1 MRRLSIARSVA
12 LALLGIT
19 ILYAVLAGLGVAALY
34 QSRQRYE
41 NELSATYML
50 QAGAQRLLAAAA
62 IEQTTARL
70 ATGRT
75 GAAQRRAARGAFD
88 ATLANASA
96 LARGDATSTALL
108 GAIAGEQAT
117 ARRGTGANAAGPHPA
132 GGAAALL
139 ATDARLR
146 GDVDALVAHVAGRR
160 ASAQASARDASRR
173 ALGAIMFSAVLVGVA
188 VLALLWLLV
197 ARVRS
202 PLAELAGAARRL
214 AGGDLDARV
223 RIEGPQEVR
232 TVAGAF
238 NAMADDLADALA
250 RLDAERRRMSR
261 IVESLG
267 EALLVVQADGTIA
280 VTNPL
285 ARELLPE
292 LAPGSR
298 IDSTDLLPPLD
309 AALGH
314 EVTLQRAGR
323 VLAAT
328 AAQMPDD
335 QGSAPD
341 IVWTLRDVSERARLE
356 QLKTEF
362 VATASHELRSPLTSI
377 KGFVELL
384 DRGGGLGEREREF
397 VQIIRVSTDR
407 LVELVDDLLDLAR
420 IEAGQVEI
428 SPQPTDLVEV
438 VQETVRLMGPRL
450 REKRQHLSVDA
461 PPDLP
466 PVLADPVR
474 LREIVTNLLTNAH
487 TYTPEGGHV
496 SVRLGAEA
504 ALLALQI
511 ADDGPGIDPLEV
523 DRVFDR
529 FYRGADRTGGTGTG
543 LGLSIVKSLVDAHGG
558 TIEVHSAPGRGTTFT
573 VRLPAAP
580 PRNDDARLAATR
592 TPRFQV
598 ADDDAGLVLAPA
610 AGWGPAAPRRRR
622 EAGAP

>member
-34 QSRQRYE
+34 DARQRYE
-41 NELSATYML
+41 NELSAAYML
-50 QAGAQRLLAAAA
+50 ESSANRLLGAAA
-62 IEQTTARL
+62 IQQLTART
-70 ATGRT
+70 AT
-75 GAAQRRAARGAFD
+75 GAAGSADRRAARHDAGAALAQTD
-88 ATLANASA
+88 ALADGDPASSA
-96 LARGDATSTALL
+96 LLDAVTRDEVAAQHASGPRVL
-108 GAIAGEQAT
+108 IAD
-117 ARRGTGANAAGPHPA
+117 
-132 GGAAALL
+132 L
-139 ATDARLR
+139 RLR
-146 GDVDALVAHVAGRR
+146 TDVVALVGHAARSR
-160 ASAQASARDASRR
+160 EAAQASARDDSRR
-173 ALGAIMFSAVLVGVA
+173 ALGAIMLAAALVVTA
-188 VLALLWLLV
+188 LLALLWLLI

-202 PLAELAGAARRL
+202 PLAELAEAARRL
-214 AGGDLDARV
+214 AGGDLEARV
-223 RIEGPQEVR
+223 RTGGPQEVR

-250 RLDAERRRMSR
+250 RLDDERERLSR

-267 EALLVVQADGTIA
+267 EALVVVEHDGTITVA
-280 VTNPL
+280 NPL

-292 LAPGSR
+292 LAPGAR
-298 IDSTDLLPPLD
+298 IDESDALPPL
-309 AALGH
+309 ASALGH

-328 AAQMPDD
+328 AAQMPAAE
-335 QGSAPD
+335 GSAPNV
-341 IVWTLRDVSERARLE
+341 VWTVRDVSERARLE
-356 QLKTEF
+356 ALKTEF

-384 DRGGGLGEREREF
+384 ERGSELGEREREF

-420 IEAGQVEI
+420 IEAGEIEI
-428 SPQPTDLVEV
+428 SPRPIDLAEIVE
-438 VQETVRLMGPRL
+438 ETVRLMGPRL

-474 LREIVTNLLTNAH
+474 LREIATNLLTNAH

-496 SVRLGAEA
+496 SVRLGTEGG
-504 ALLALQI
+504 LLALQI

-529 FYRGADRTGGTGTG
+529 FYRGAGQTRGGGTG

-558 TIEVHSAPGRGTTFT
+558 TIEVHSAPGRGTTFI
-573 VRLPAAP
+573 VRLPSATLVGDDPLSPVVRAP
-580 PRNDDARLAATR
+580 RLH
-592 TPRFQV
+592 V
-598 ADDDAGLVLAPA
+598 VEEGLEPSRVLA
-610 AGWGPAAPRRRR
+610 AAPRFRR
-622 EAGAP
+622 GADV

>member
-19 ILYAVLAGLGVAALY
+19 VVYAVLAGLGVAALY
-34 QSRQRYE
+34 DARQRYE
-41 NELSATYML
+41 NELSAAYML
-50 QAGAQRLLAAAA
+50 ESGANRLLAAAA
-62 IEQTTARL
+62 MQQMTERVAS
-70 ATGRT
+70 GRA
-75 GAAQRRAARGAFD
+75 GSAERRAARRDVQA
-88 ATLANASA
+88 ALASA
-96 LARGDATSTALL
+96 GALADADPASRALL
-108 GAIAGEQAT
+108 DAVTRDELAAQ
-117 ARRGTGANAAGPHPA
+117 RSTGAGAVPA
-132 GGAAALL
+132 
-139 ATDARLR
+139 DVRLR
-146 GDVDALVAHVAGRR
+146 GDVDALVARAANRR
-160 ASAQASARDASRR
+160 SAAQAAARDASRR
-173 ALGAIMFSAVLVGVA
+173 ALAAILLAAVLVVTA
-188 VLALLWLLV
+188 LLALLWLLI

-202 PLAELAGAARRL
+202 PLAELADAARRL

-223 RIEGPQEVR
+223 RTGGPQEVR

-250 RLDAERRRMSR
+250 RLDEERERLSR

-267 EALLVVQADGTIA
+267 EALLVVEGDGTIA
-280 VTNPL
+280 VANPL

-292 LAPGSR
+292 LAPGVR
-298 IDSTDLLPPLD
+298 IDETDALPPL
-309 AALGH
+309 ASALGH

-328 AAQMPDD
+328 AAEMPGAE
-335 QGSAPD
+335 GSTPSV
-341 IVWTLRDVSERARLE
+341 VWTVRDVSERARLE
-356 QLKTEF
+356 ALKTEF

-384 DRGGGLGEREREF
+384 ERGSELGDREREF

-428 SPQPTDLVEV
+428 SPRPIDFAEV
-438 VQETVRLMGPRL
+438 VEETVRLMGPRL

-474 LREIVTNLLTNAH
+474 LREIATNLLTNAH

-496 SVRLGAEA
+496 SVRVGTDGG
-504 ALLALQI
+504 LLALQI

-529 FYRGADRTGGTGTG
+529 FYRGAGQTRGGGTG

-558 TIEVHSAPGRGTTFT
+558 TIEVHSAPGRGTTFI
-573 VRLPAAP
+573 VRLPSATVVGDDPWSP
-580 PRNDDARLAATR
+580 PVRSARLHVVEEGREPAR
-592 TPRFQV
+592 
-598 ADDDAGLVLAPA
+598 LLA
-610 AGWGPAAPRRRR
+610 AGPRRRR
-622 EAGAP
+622 EADA

>member
-1 MRRLSIARSVA
+1 
-12 LALLGIT
+12 
-19 ILYAVLAGLGVAALY
+19 
-34 QSRQRYE
+34 
-41 NELSATYML
+41 ML
-50 QAGAQRLLAAAA
+50 QASAERLLAAAF
-62 IEQTTARL
+62 EQTA
-70 ATGRT
+70 AHVAIGS
-75 GAAQRRAARGAFD
+75 GAAAQRRAARRDVD
-88 ATLANASA
+88 AALSNAMA

-108 GAIAGEQAT
+108 AAIGREPLASRRRAGAT
-117 ARRGTGANAAGPHPA
+117 ASARLPGA
-132 GGAAALL
+132 
-139 ATDARLR
+139 DARLR
-146 GDVDALVAHVAGRR
+146 ADVSALVAHVASRR
-160 ASAQASARDASRR
+160 SIAQADARHASRR
-173 ALGAIMFSAVLVGVA
+173 ALAAIMLSAVLVVGA
-188 VLALLWLLV
+188 VLALLWLLI

-202 PLAELAGAARRL
+202 PLAELAEAARRL
-214 AGGDLDARV
+214 AGGDLGARV
-223 RIEGPQEVR
+223 RAEGPQEVR

-250 RLDAERRRMSR
+250 RLDAERRRLSR

-267 EALLVVQADGTIA
+267 EALLVVRADGTIDVA
-280 VTNPL
+280 NPL

-292 LAPGSR
+292 LAPGTR
-298 IDSTDLLPPLD
+298 IDATELLPPLG

-328 AAQMPDD
+328 AAQMPDGED
-335 QGSAPD
+335 AAPD
-341 IVWTLRDVSERARLE
+341 VVWTLRDVSERARLE

-384 DRGGGLGEREREF
+384 DRGTGLGEREREF
-397 VQIIRVSTDR
+397 VQIIRLSTDR

-420 IEAGQVEI
+420 IEAGQIEI
-428 SPQPTDLVEV
+428 APRPTDLVEV
-438 VQETVRLMGPRL
+438 VEETVRLMGPRL

-461 PPDLP
+461 PLDLP
-466 PVLADPVR
+466 LVLADPVR

-496 SVRLGAEA
+496 SVRLGAEGG
-504 ALLALQI
+504 LLSLQI

-529 FYRGADRTGGTGTG
+529 FYRGAGRTGGSGTG

-573 VRLPAAP
+573 VRLSAAV
-580 PRNDDARLAATR
+580 PRDDGARPQAPWAPRLHVVDDA
-592 TPRFQV
+592 
-598 ADDDAGLVLAPA
+598 DAGRVVA
-610 AGWGPAAPRRRR
+610 ARSRRAR
-622 EAGAP
+622 EAGAS